1 MKTHLNKH
9 RMQTTERGQSLVELA
24 LILLIL
30 LLLVAGIVDLGRM
43 VFTYLTMRDAAQEGA
58 VYGAIYP
65 GQCEEVFDRIQA
77 NLPVTETFTV
87 TINGLLCTSEAA
99 CDCSG
104 SPQSSGDIITVMVT
118 VEDFDITTPLISVIT
133 GPTVDFS
140 ATINDTVLDAYEATP
155 TAAP

>member
-1 MKTHLNKH
+1 
-9 RMQTTERGQSLVELA
+9 MQTTERGQSLVELA